1 MIMKKIDLILVDESA
16 LKQREALLDR
26 LVRLRRHHPN
36 AKILGLSEIAGKS
49 IRPNK
54 DMNRLRRELSD
65 LP

>member
-1 MIMKKIDLILVDESA
+1 MKKIDLILVDESA